1 MAINAPHGLQR
12 EAVRVGRVGDTEAS
26 ARQRV
31 MKWYSFVAISSNL
44 LLPWATWG
52 VPVRAN
58 APL

>member
-1 MAINAPHGLQR
+1 MALHGLQR
-12 EAVRVGRVGDTEAS
+12 EAVQVGHVGDAEAS

-31 MKWYSFVAISSNL
+31 MKWYSFVAISSSL
-44 LLPWATWG
+44 LLPRATWR